1 MLTHVHRTI
10 IVATISAL
18 PLHPVLSIVPLFH
31 GYSLKFSEHNRATR
45 RSFLQHS
52 LPSVFFYIRNY
63 CTTHASNLTLRI
75 YPPFYSFYL
84 FFTKVFLTEE
94 LWYFPWV
101 FNASRKI
108 TYKLKKLILLF
119 WKRSE
124 NL

>member
-31 GYSLKFSEHNRATR
+31 GYSLKFSEHNRAIR

-75 YPPFYSFYL
+75 KPSFL
-84 FFTKVFLTEE
+84 FFLSLFHESLSYRGTMVLSMSFQRVAKNYLQIKKVDSFILEE
-94 LWYFPWV
+94 
-101 FNASRKI
+101 K
-108 TYKLKKLILLF
+108 
-119 WKRSE
+119 
-124 NL
+124 